1 MPQAAR
7 LRIISKAAILDMFG
21 ALSAKNGMVAHDG

>member
-7 LRIISKAAILDMFG
+7 LRIISRAAILDMFG
-21 ALSAKNGMVAHDG
+21 ALSAKNRMVAHDG